1 MLPWLALTL
10 LTGASVAWAQGER
23 VGLISQLERREKKGS
38 PQAAPPPFN
47 ANRRAP
53 RIPGKTRA
61 HSLGLGVGQTFL
73 FGNLGD
79 YGQNSIALPPD
90 LYYIFS
96 ASHSFSFIAN
106 LHYSAHKND
115 SDQSPN
121 HGQDRTQLMG
131 LALGIKGKLWE
142 FDAFSPYLIG
152 GLGFYHPQVRD
163 TTTQSKN
170 QIVLG
175 THLGLGAELQLNN
188 HLAMGLLVHGH
199 KPFAPQK
206 TNGTKATGY
215 YGKMLVTATFTF

>member
-1 MLPWLALTL
+1 MLPWLALIL
-10 LTGASVAWAQGER
+10 LTGASVAWTQGER
-23 VGLISQLERREKKGS
+23 VGLISQLERRGKEGS
-38 PQAAPPPFN
+38 PQTAPPSFN
-47 ANRRAP
+47 TNRRGP

-61 HSLGLGVGQTFL
+61 HSLGLGIGQTFL

-79 YGQNSIALPPD
+79 YGQDSIALPPD

-121 HGQDRTQLMG
+121 HDRDRTQLMG

-142 FDAFSPYLIG
+142 FDAFSPHLIG

-175 THLGLGAELQLNN
+175 T
-188 HLAMGLLVHGH
+188 
-199 KPFAPQK
+199 PS
-206 TNGTKATGY
+206 GTGSGIAIK
-215 YGKMLVTATFTF
+215 